1 MLSMLIYLQSGH
13 VSVFQYKHTFG
24 QKYVL
29 QHRSGKG
36 WQLWFTCHFPCLCI
50 LSRFLFCPPPLLPET
65 FSPHGN
71 HWCFVESW
79 GEGLLWGTICLLLK
93 LCIVCFHPESLHI
106 HLQTCLI
113 QFLALENEKMW
124 VQFTALPNNA
134 DTGPHALSFNCSPFS
149 GICTIPQLHRKGS
162 SAALVGRGN
171 WGMALGL
178 ELVQNSFLGRA
189 RRKSLI
195 CGLPPVHVCVQTTK
209 TIQTHFLK
217 ATKCPQPPLL
227 CQRHSNNCIDA
238 IRLSYHAYFQGK
250 KWS

>member
-50 LSRFLFCPPPLLPET
+50 LSRFLLCPPPLLPET

-178 ELVQNSFLGRA
+178 ELVQNYTANAWESQKEKPDLWTPTSSRMCANHKDHPDTLSESHKMPTAPTAVPTSF
-189 RRKSLI
+189 
-195 CGLPPVHVCVQTTK
+195 
-209 TIQTHFLK
+209 
-217 ATKCPQPPLL
+217 
-227 CQRHSNNCIDA
+227 
-238 IRLSYHAYFQGK
+238 
-250 KWS
+250 